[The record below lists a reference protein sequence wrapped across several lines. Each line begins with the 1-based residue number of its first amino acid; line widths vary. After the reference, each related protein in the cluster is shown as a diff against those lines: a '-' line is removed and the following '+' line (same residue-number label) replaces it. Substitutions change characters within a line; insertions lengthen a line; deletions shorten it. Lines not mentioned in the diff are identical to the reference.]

1 MKFDWMTITFALR
14 NLTRQKGRTGMT
26 LASIVFGVIG
36 LILSGGFVED
46 VFIQLREA
54 TIHSRLGH
62 LQVYKEGFY
71 AQGSK
76 DPYAYMIEDAAP
88 VESKAAALPGVVD
101 TMKRLNFFGLLNNGK
116 TDLPIIGE
124 GVEPAKEAKLG
135 SFFFIIEGR
144 QLTDDDAYGVLLGEG
159 VAKSLKLEVG
169 SFVTVLANTPD
180 GALNSLEFEVVGVF
194 RTFSKDYDARAIRV
208 ALPASQEL
216 LSVGGV
222 HSVVVSLADTLATDT
237 AAVALKSALAG
248 AGFEVMTWFELD
260 DFYASTVELYKSQL
274 GVLQFIILIVVLLSV
289 ANSVSMTAYE
299 RVGEFGTLK
308 ALGKRDRDISRLII
322 LENSMLGFI
331 GASLGVLLGV
341 GLALGISAVGIPMP
355 PPPNANVGYT
365 AMIRVVPVVLV
376 VSFLIG
382 FVATVLSA
390 LLAARGAARVPVV
403 EALRQN
409 I

>member
-1 MKFDWMTITFALR
+1 
-14 NLTRQKGRTGMT
+14 
-26 LASIVFGVIG
+26 
-36 LILSGGFVED
+36 
-46 VFIQLREA
+46 
-54 TIHSRLGH
+54 
-62 LQVYKEGFY
+62 
-71 AQGSK
+71 
-76 DPYAYMIEDAAP
+76 
-88 VESKAAALPGVVD
+88 
-101 TMKRLNFFGLLNNGK
+101 
-116 TDLPIIGE
+116 
-124 GVEPAKEAKLG
+124 
-135 SFFFIIEGR
+135 
-144 QLTDDDAYGVLLGEG
+144 
-159 VAKSLKLEVG
+159 
-169 SFVTVLANTPD
+169 
-180 GALNSLEFEVVGVF
+180 VVGVF

-222 HSVVVSLADTLATDT
+222 HAVVVSLADTLTTDAS
-237 AAVALKSALAG
+237 AAALKASLAG
-248 AGFEVMTWFELD
+248 DGFEVMTWFELD

-274 GVLQFIILIVVLLSV
+274 GVLQFIILVVVLLSV

-331 GASLGVLLGV
+331 GATLGVALGV
-341 GLALGISAVGIPMP
+341 GLALGISAIGIPMP

-365 AMIRVVPVVLV
+365 AMIRVVPVVLL

>member
-1 MKFDWMTITFALR
+1 MKFDWMTVSFALR

-62 LQVYKEGFY
+62 LQVYREGFY

-88 VESKAAALPGVVD
+88 VEAKAVALPGVVD

-124 GVEPAKEAKLG
+124 GVEPAKEAQLG
-135 SFFFIIEGR
+135 SFFFIIDGR

-216 LSVGGV
+216 LSVSGV
-222 HSVVVSLADTLATDT
+222 HAVVVSLADTLATDAS
-237 AAVALKSALAG
+237 AAALKASLAG
-248 AGFEVMTWFELD
+248 DGFEVMTWFELD

-274 GVLQFIILIVVLLSV
+274 GVLQFIILVVVLLSV

-331 GASLGVLLGV
+331 GATLGVLLGV
-341 GLALGISAVGIPMP
+341 GLALGISAIGIPMP

-376 VSFLIG
+376 ISFLIG